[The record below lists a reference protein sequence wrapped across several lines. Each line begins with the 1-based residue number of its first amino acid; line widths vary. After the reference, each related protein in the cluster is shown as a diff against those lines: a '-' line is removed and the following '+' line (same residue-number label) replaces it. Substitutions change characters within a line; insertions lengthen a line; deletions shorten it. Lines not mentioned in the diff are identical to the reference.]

1 MGCMWFV
8 LSDLSDFCDFCVCD
22 ELVICVVSLG
32 TGRVPHPASTRKPQP
47 SLLQVLVGKKDFLAV
62 TDQLLI
68 PIGNQKLISD
78 SQKVFFER
86 IGQGRTSLGKQSLGR
101 SSQERKYPAR
111 PSSISSI
118 HWRPQRSWLR
128 TPESQD
134 TSLRSPL
141 QNVACPNTPRKIH
154 PKIPQWMFML
164 ESLFCFLNP
173 FTSFLNLFNVQKVQ
187 KKLKSQNWN
196 KLSKT
201 PRASL
206 PHQSQSAWLP
216 TKGSQPGGTSC
227 SAWCLCAQ

>member
-47 SLLQVLVGKKDFLAV
+47 QPAASSGW
-62 TDQLLI
+62 
-68 PIGNQKLISD
+68 QKRLFGCHWSASD
-78 SQKVFFER
+78 SHWESEADQWQPKSLFWKDRSRPNLSRKTISWKVFPR
-86 IGQGRTSLGKQSLGR
+86 AK
-101 SSQERKYPAR
+101 
-111 PSSISSI
+111 ISSSAVF
-118 HWRPQRSWLR
+118 HFFHTLKASKKLVR